1 MASMKSPLVLIGS
14 GRLAFQVANLMLE
27 STESE
32 GCEAFSYC
40 RYAPESS
47 PTPFQRISSLPAEF
61 SYVVAVGNPSQRRD
75 EAHAVAKKGLSSTP
89 INIISSTCYVA
100 KNSSI
105 PRNSGIVAMP
115 RAIISAQ
122 SKIDAFS
129 LIGSGAI
136 IEHDCNIG
144 EFCTIGPGAVI
155 CGSVNVGNLS
165 FIGANATIIQSI
177 SIGSSAVIGAGAVV
191 IREVEH
197 GFLGIGNP
205 CKTTKRS
212 EPECNP
218 L

>member
-1 MASMKSPLVLIGS
+1 MKSPLVLIGS
-14 GRLAFQVANLMLE
+14 GRLAFQVASLILE
-27 STESE
+27 SQECE
-32 GCEAFSYC
+32 AYEAFSYC
-40 RYAPESS
+40 RHAPESS
-47 PTPFQRISSLPAEF
+47 PIPFQRISSLPVEF

-75 EAHAVAKKGLSSTP
+75 EGYAVARTGLSSTP
-89 INIISSTCYVA
+89 INIIDSSCYVA

-105 PRNSGIVAMP
+105 PRNSGIVALP
-115 RAIISAQ
+115 RAIISTRAR
-122 SKIDAFS
+122 IGGFA

-155 CGSVNVGNLS
+155 CGAVNVGNIS
-165 FIGANATIIQSI
+165 FIGANATVIQSI
-177 SIGSSAVIGAGAVV
+177 SIGSSAIIGAGAVV
-191 IREVEH
+191 VRKVED

-212 EPECNP
+212 ESECNP